1 MWRNWQ
7 TRKIQD
13 LVIARL
19 CRFKSCHPHHDS
31 WIKMLST
38 AKTLKNDEFFG
49 VFCCFSGNNATFVLR
64 KNRFRFYAVFYLFL
78 C

>member
-19 CRFKSCHPHHDS
+19 CRFKSCHPHQTEDKGAACALIS
-31 WIKMLST
+31 
-38 AKTLKNDEFFG
+38 
-49 VFCCFSGNNATFVLR
+49 LR
-64 KNRFRFYAVFYLFL
+64 LPAGQARRIYA
-78 C
+78 